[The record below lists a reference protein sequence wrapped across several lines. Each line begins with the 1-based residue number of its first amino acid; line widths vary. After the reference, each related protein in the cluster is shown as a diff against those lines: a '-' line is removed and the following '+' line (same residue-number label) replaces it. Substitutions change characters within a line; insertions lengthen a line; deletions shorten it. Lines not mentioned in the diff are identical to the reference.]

1 MQVRVWFVQV
11 SIRLRHCMAFIVHAT
26 QNCLNHIT
34 NTFEQENLPRHTTRP
49 TSLPARWHWSDF
61 EPITAFISFMSM
73 ESEPLL
79 RDGLKPHSRAE
90 IPKAELQSSPSKFI
104 FTFKNFLLVLLY
116 FGVMMAVYIPTRADW
131 EGAKTVPVLDALYFA
146 VVTVTTVGY
155 GDLTPKT
162 WELKLFMSFFVWIS
176 IGLIGII
183 LGEAAGWV
191 LSRQEAMV
199 HQLATDRLNGINDPS
214 VAFRQWEKQHRI
226 RGILALT
233 ALLICIVS
241 GTLIFSYMET
251 HGNLIEAF
259 YATSMSVSTV
269 GYGDVAFDT
278 VTGRA
283 VATVWLLCS
292 TMVTASS
299 VGILAAYRAESKQ
312 HALVHQKICR
322 KFTQSDF
329 ATADMDKDGDIDEF
343 EFVVFKLIEI
353 EMVDPVFVERVRAQF
368 RASGAES
375 LGKTR
380 SRMPPLA

>member
-1 MQVRVWFVQV
+1 M
-11 SIRLRHCMAFIVHAT
+11 
-26 QNCLNHIT
+26 
-34 NTFEQENLPRHTTRP
+34 
-49 TSLPARWHWSDF
+49 
-61 EPITAFISFMSM
+61 
-73 ESEPLL
+73 
-79 RDGLKPHSRAE
+79 
-90 IPKAELQSSPSKFI
+90 
-104 FTFKNFLLVLLY
+104 
-116 FGVMMAVYIPTRADW
+116 
-131 EGAKTVPVLDALYFA
+131 
-146 VVTVTTVGY
+146 
-155 GDLTPKT
+155 
-162 WELKLFMSFFVWIS
+162 
-176 IGLIGII
+176 
-183 LGEAAGWV
+183 
-191 LSRQEAMV
+191 
-199 HQLATDRLNGINDPS
+199 
-214 VAFRQWEKQHRI
+214 
-226 RGILALT
+226 
-233 ALLICIVS
+233 
-241 GTLIFSYMET
+241 
-251 HGNLIEAF
+251 
-259 YATSMSVSTV
+259 

-380 SRMPPLA
+380 YSPFEYLEQHAVLSVLFCAVGHECHHWHDKVE